1 MALADTEIES
11 LETELQEINVS
22 FENSSAVDI
31 LAWAGGRFGDKLIIT
46 SSFQDCVL
54 IDLAVKALDKARI
67 VFLDTGFHFPETIA
81 YMHRIEKLYDIK
93 VEVVDSGLPDDVSP
107 CGSPD
112 CCHKR
117 KVLPLLKVLE
127 TGEGW
132 VTGIK
137 RSDTKER
144 ESSPI
149 ISYDAAKK
157 VVKINQ
163 IATWSD
169 QDVQNYED
177 NWNLPRHPLT
187 FVGYRSIG
195 CAPTTRP
202 TEEWE
207 SPRDGRWPGMGKT
220 ECGLHI

>member
-1 MALADTEIES
+1 MVLGSTDIES
-11 LETELQEINVS
+11 LERELEEVSLS
-22 FENSSAVDI
+22 FESSSAIDI
-31 LAWAGGRFGDKLIIT
+31 LSWAGGRFSDGLVIT

-54 IDLAVKALDKARI
+54 IDLAVKALSKTRI

-81 YMHRIEKLYDIK
+81 YMKRIEKKYGIE
-93 VEVVDSGLPDDVSP
+93 VEVVNSGLPDDVSP

-112 CCHKR
+112 CCHMR
-117 KVLPLLKVLE
+117 KVVPLLKVLE
-127 TGEGW
+127 SADAW

-144 ESSPI
+144 ESAPI

-157 VVKINQ
+157 VVKINP
-163 IATWSD
+163 IANWSD
-169 QDVQNYED
+169 QDVADYED
-177 NWNLPRHPLT
+177 EWDLPRHPLT

-202 TEEWE
+202 TQDGE
-207 SPRDGRWPGMGKT
+207 SPREGRWPGMNKT